1 MSGQSFEMLRSLLE
15 TSERE
20 RASLRQTLDD
30 VLSFQRLAE
39 TVGESPDLESLASA
53 MASTFA
59 RVVPWSAI
67 TIRIGDGNCSSREI
81 HSQGMGPQAIQRFRE
96 LEEEAVLR
104 WAMESLRPTRI
115 PSMDGPDGPGW
126 IVVPLVVQRRT
137 VGMAAMIPAVDP
149 AGMGAHQMDMLRLI
163 GAQAAAA
170 MDNLGHMADM
180 RRNWGELHSLYEVAS
195 TLGRSLEVE
204 HLFQTVVQAIDERC
218 QAKVVALGFVEPSQR
233 AIRIFSSGAAAED
246 CRGLLDLGLLSNDVV
261 SLDASLS
268 HGPDLDRLAA
278 SAALVVPLAASGRHL
293 GSLLV
298 AHDSTEFVESTG
310 SRDWLAALSRLL
322 SASLENARLYEE
334 LMASN
339 RRMSELQSRMIQ
351 AGRLAGIGQLAG
363 GIAHEI
369 NNPLQVILGRIQ
381 ILQVRCEGQANVITD
396 LGRLETETMR
406 IAQIVRG
413 MQEFARQQNDAVERR
428 PVPIS
433 VIAESVLELVGFRL
447 KRHRIEL
454 VREGFESAPVVMCD
468 QDELK
473 HLVLNICQNAI
484 QAMPSGGT
492 MVVRLLEREGQAVL
506 EVSDTGAGIPP
517 EDLDRIF
524 DPFFSR
530 RTEGMGMGLAT
541 GYAIAQRH
549 GGSLYAVPGL
559 SEGAMMRVVL
569 PLHVAPRRTE
579 SVILPG

>member
-1 MSGQSFEMLRSLLE
+1 MELMRSLLE

-30 VLSFQRLAE
+30 VLSFQQLAE
-39 TVGESPDLESLASA
+39 AVGDAADFQSMAVA

-59 RVVPWSAI
+59 RVLPWSAI
-67 TIRIGDGNCSSREI
+67 TIRVGDGNCRTRELY
-81 HSQGMGPQAIQRFRE
+81 SQGMGPQALLRFRE
-96 LEEEAVLR
+96 LEDDAVVR
-104 WAMESLRPTRI
+104 WAMESLRPTAI
-115 PSMDGPDGPGW
+115 PSMDGPGGPGW

-137 VGMAAMIPAVDP
+137 VGLVALIPSTDSATI
-149 AGMGAHQMDMLRLI
+149 GTHQMDMLRLI
-163 GAQAAAA
+163 GTQAAAA
-170 MDNLGHMADM
+170 IDNMEHMAGM
-180 RRNWGELHSLYEVAS
+180 RRNWAELHSLYEVAS
-195 TLGRSLEVE
+195 TLGKSLEVE
-204 HLFQTVVQAIDERC
+204 HLFETTSQAILDRC
-218 QAKVVALGFVEPSQR
+218 QPKVVALGFVEPSLR
-233 AIRIFSSGAAAED
+233 AIRIFASGAQPED
-246 CRGLLDLGLLSNDVV
+246 CRILLDLGLV
-261 SLDASLS
+261 SQEVSILDANLS
-268 HGPDLDRLAA
+268 HGQDLSSLGAGAA
-278 SAALVVPLAASGRHL
+278 FVVPLVASGRHL
-293 GSLLV
+293 GALLV
-298 AHDSTEFVESTG
+298 AHESTEFVASKDV
-310 SRDWLAALSRLL
+310 RHWIAALARLL

-339 RRMSELQSRMIQ
+339 RRMSEMQSRMIQ

-369 NNPLQVILGRIQ
+369 NNPLQVILGRVQ
-381 ILQVRCEGQANVITD
+381 ILQMRCEGQSQVITD
-396 LGRLETETMR
+396 LGRLEAETMR

-413 MQEFARQQNDAVERR
+413 MQEFARQQGEVVERR

-433 VIAESVLELVGFRL
+433 VIAEAVLELVGFRL

-484 QAMPSGGT
+484 HAMSSGGT
-492 MVVRLLEREGQAVL
+492 MVVRLAEREGQAVL
-506 EVSDTGAGIPP
+506 EISDTGAGIPP

-530 RTEGMGMGLAT
+530 RSEGMGMGLAI

-549 GGSLYAVPGL
+549 GGSLYAVPGI
-559 SEGAMMRVVL
+559 SEGAILRVVL
-569 PLHVAPRRTE
+569 PLHTGGTRTE